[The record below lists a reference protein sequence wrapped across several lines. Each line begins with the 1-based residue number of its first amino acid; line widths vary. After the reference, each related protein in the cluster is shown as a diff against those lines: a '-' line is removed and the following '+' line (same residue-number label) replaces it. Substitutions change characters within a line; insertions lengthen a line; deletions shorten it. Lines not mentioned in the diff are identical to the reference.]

1 MSKIPAWRAGFELEV
16 ILGDLDDSRFE
27 DDLDDP
33 MDEASPSYCRAVA
46 SLLRQHTGRKWSAPT
61 GSRRNPGFYVIPE
74 YGLDP
79 LNWPYG
85 RIGGVELLTPPLPLD
100 EADTVRREI
109 IDAIEEID
117 GDFNFLAN
125 DWTADC
131 GWHINIDAGDVL
143 RIDPDSYILGVDE
156 LALLARNSRLYTPY
170 TGLQRHAVGIHLL
183 RHLVHDPEGTYLL
196 GSGLPNFISHF
207 AGRDKAYAAN
217 FSKLNNGY
225 LELRHFSANAFFNG
239 PSLHDQLYPIPSV
252 LEIWPNQSSPF
263 EEAFHR
269 KFLILSR
276 WLAAVRGKIS
286 WQAKPGIVVSQGEIW
301 FAGEPVGYF
310 VSNGLAELHL
320 LGRGEHSSIASIRGV
335 TLADIP
341 EAISLL
347 AHDLAELRN
356 LGARPD
362 SSPNSRFQRA
372 VQRLAKQL
380 RDEPGLS
387 SEEQLEQIR
396 KASAVR
402 KQTYDS
408 WQAHQ
413 EARNADK
420 SLLRDNL
427 IETPK
432 LSTSTEEPADQPLQG

>member
-1 MSKIPAWRAGFELEV
+1 M
-16 ILGDLDDSRFE
+16 
-27 DDLDDP
+27 
-33 MDEASPSYCRAVA
+33 
-46 SLLRQHTGRKWSAPT
+46 
-61 GSRRNPGFYVIPE
+61 
-74 YGLDP
+74 
-79 LNWPYG
+79 
-85 RIGGVELLTPPLPLD
+85 
-100 EADTVRREI
+100 
-109 IDAIEEID
+109 
-117 GDFNFLAN
+117 
-125 DWTADC
+125 
-131 GWHINIDAGDVL
+131 
-143 RIDPDSYILGVDE
+143 
-156 LALLARNSRLYTPY
+156 
-170 TGLQRHAVGIHLL
+170 
-183 RHLVHDPEGTYLL
+183 HDPEGTYLL

-217 FSKLNNGY
+217 FFKLNNGY

-239 PSLHDQLYPIPSV
+239 PSLQDQLYPIPSV

-301 FAGEPVGYF
+301 FAGEPLGYL

-320 LGRGEHSSIASIRGV
+320 LGRGEHSSIASIRDV

-341 EAISLL
+341 EAIALL
-347 AHDLAELRN
+347 ALDLAELRN
-356 LGARPD
+356 LGARAD

-396 KASAVR
+396 KANAVR
-402 KQTYDS
+402 RQTYDS
-408 WQAHQ
+408 GQAHQ

-420 SLLRDNL
+420 PLLGDNL
-427 IETPK
+427 MESPK
-432 LSTSTEEPADQPLQG
+432 LSTSTEELSDQPLQG